1 MILIAAV
8 VVGAIAAFALFQY
21 VGGVEDRANE
31 DARLVDVL
39 VVKKDIPRGL
49 TGTEAKDQGYIVSDE
64 INAKYKPVTAVNDTN
79 TIAAKVAVTNLAAG
93 QVLVE
98 GMFADPV
105 ESQITASRRIPT
117 GQVAITVSVDQV
129 RGVAGLLVPGDF
141 VNILVQPA
149 IDLCGGLGNVDLTGG
164 GPVTGETVEGVPDL
178 GDTSFVLCDRAR
190 YLYQEVQILFVDRS
204 PIPLPGEQTQ
214 STNANGTAGIGNT
227 GLITFAVPP
236 QAAQIIASVPVS
248 DLYFTLLPTD
258 YSPVALPPL
267 DALLQQLPG
276 EDQNQ
281 LTPYGPN
288 GLQEQ

>member
-49 TGTEAKDQGYIVSDE
+49 TGTEARDQGYIVEDE
-64 INAKYKPVTAVNDTN
+64 INAKYKPVTAVNDAN

-98 GMFADPV
+98 GMFADPI
-105 ESQITASRRIPT
+105 ESQITAARRIPT
-117 GQVAITVSVDQV
+117 GNVAITVSVDQI

-141 VNILVQPA
+141 VNILVQPD
-149 IDLCGGLGNVDLTGG
+149 IDLCGSGGNVDLSGAPEEVVS
-164 GPVTGETVEGVPDL
+164 PVPEL
-178 GDTSFVLCDRAR
+178 GDTSFILCDRAR
-190 YLYQEVQILFVDRS
+190 YLYQEVQILFVDKS

-214 STNANGTAGIGNT
+214 TTTADGSAAPGGNS

-236 QAAQIIASVPVS
+236 QAAQVIASVPQD

-258 YSPVALPPL
+258 YAPTALPPIE
-267 DALLQQLPG
+267 ALLQLLPG